1 MKVRSNPN
9 LSLQPLLDG
18 VGGSSE
24 ENGNKEPEQIHRHVE
39 DVEMVLEAGTEKESD
54 ETSTIPERD
63 ETSTVPERD
72 ETSIVPERDDTER
85 RTRKQTNAEWLT
97 EIEANFV
104 EKVISGLAGQV
115 RDKVRKSIDNDTRL
129 SFKENKAVISA
140 VTYLINQRIGN
151 SSPPIEICRYF
162 IIEHLVFPFKIV
174 IQKVCWF
181 S

>member
-1 MKVRSNPN
+1 MKVRINPN
-9 LSLQPLLDG
+9 WSLQPLLDG
-18 VGGSSE
+18 VCGSSE

-39 DVEMVLEAGTEKESD
+39 DVEMVLINDEAGTEKESD
-54 ETSTIPERD
+54 ETSTVPERD
-63 ETSTVPERD
+63 ETST
-72 ETSIVPERDDTER
+72 VPERDDTER

-162 IIEHLVFPFKIV
+162 IIEH
-174 IQKVCWF
+174 
-181 S
+181 

>member
-9 LSLQPLLDG
+9 WSLQPLLDG
-18 VGGSSE
+18 VCGSSE

-39 DVEMVLEAGTEKESD
+39 DVEMVLINDEASTEKESD
-54 ETSTIPERD
+54 ETSTIPERDETSTVPERD

-162 IIEHLVFPFKIV
+162 IIEH
-174 IQKVCWF
+174 
-181 S
+181 